1 MTNHSE
7 DPMIQFMISHDIPIT
22 RENYIRWN
30 WFGDLDPNEPLPAE
44 CEAEIPD
51 FLREEL
57 TDGHA

>member
-51 FLREEL
+51 FLR
-57 TDGHA
+57 